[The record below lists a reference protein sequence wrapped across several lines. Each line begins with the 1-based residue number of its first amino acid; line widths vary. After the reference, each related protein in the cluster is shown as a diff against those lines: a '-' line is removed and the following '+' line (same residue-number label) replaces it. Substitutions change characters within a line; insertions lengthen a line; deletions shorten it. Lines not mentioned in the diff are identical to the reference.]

1 MNTLPS
7 PVTLVPNSSYET
19 TRFNALRHGVLSRHT
34 VLPWEDR
41 SEYESLLGALVAE
54 HIPEGPTEEHL
65 VEELAGIIWRKRRLR
80 MAEAAVYR
88 EKLRHDATGYQTP
101 EHLVGAALLPVT
113 GSADGKANIPQ
124 ALVATPAATARD
136 LRDVK
141 RDQTMTRNAWNI
153 LEAGGP
159 EAYPRAL
166 AALREDTRAYW
177 QECLSD
183 RPADGMTYAPTVDAL
198 RAWIDRYWK
207 EWYEDPI
214 AELEHRDAIRDH
226 ALGAAYAAH
235 DLDVPARY
243 EVHLDRKLERTL
255 AMLIR
260 LQELRP
266 ATVPR
271 LIRLAEPTFLG
282 GRLKDSCRWHD
293 ICADRR
299 RAPGLDRSLP
309 EGMVRRPNRRI
320 GAP

>member
-7 PVTLVPNSSYET
+7 PVTLVPNSSYEA

-54 HIPEGPTEEHL
+54 HMPDGPTEEHL

-88 EKLRHDATGYQTP
+88 EKLRHDATGYHTP

-153 LEAGGP
+153 LEAGGS

-166 AALREDTRAYW
+166 ATLRDDTRAYW

-198 RAWIDRYWK
+198 RAWIDRYRK

-260 LQELRP
+260 LRELRP

-271 LIRLAEPTFLG
+271 
-282 GRLKDSCRWHD
+282 
-293 ICADRR
+293 
-299 RAPGLDRSLP
+299 
-309 EGMVRRPNRRI
+309 
-320 GAP
+320 